1 MIECGAKVTVRT
13 TMTAVL
19 LLCLG
24 AALSMPAL
32 AADQSCEN
40 CLGGG
45 LDAPIKIEVFSDFQ
59 CPACRSLYMDTM
71 KQVLKDYSSSDKVC
85 VIYHE
90 FPLAMHAHA
99 REAARY
105 ALAARKLGRQQ
116 WLAVVDSLYADQ
128 PIWSQNGMVQVSVAR
143 ALSPADFQTLLKIM
157 QDPSINQTIDRDI
170 ALGQERKVQSTPT
183 MFVTS
188 LGREQKVEQV
198 LPYPVLKNY
207 FDKIVK

>member
-1 MIECGAKVTVRT
+1 MSRKIMMVMVLCLA
-13 TMTAVL
+13 AVL
-19 LLCLG
+19 SVPG
-24 AALSMPAL
+24 W

-40 CLGGG
+40 CLGGAP
-45 LDAPIKIEVFSDFQ
+45 DAPIKIEVFSDFQ
-59 CPACRSLYMDTM
+59 CPACRTLYMDTM
-71 KQVLKDYSSSDKVC
+71 KQVLRDYCSTDKVC

-90 FPLAMHAHA
+90 FPLAMHSHS
-99 REAARY
+99 RDAARY

-116 WLAVVDSLYADQ
+116 WLAVVDSLYTDQ
-128 PIWSQNGMVQVSVAR
+128 PLWSQNGMVQVSVAR
-143 ALSPADFQTLLKIM
+143 ALSPSDFQALLKIM
-157 QDPSINQTIDRDI
+157 NDPSINQTIDRDI

-188 LGREQKVEQV
+188 LGKEQKVEQV

>member
-1 MIECGAKVTVRT
+1 MTRIC
-13 TMTAVL
+13 MTAAAVIFL
-19 LLCLG
+19 MVFLG
-24 AALSMPAL
+24 TQAPG
-32 AADQSCEN
+32 ADQTCDN

-45 LDAPIKIEVFSDFQ
+45 PDAPIKIEVFSDFQ
-59 CPACRSLYMDTM
+59 CPACRSLYMETM
-71 KQVLKDYSSSDKVC
+71 KQVLRDYCTTDKVC

-90 FPLAMHAHA
+90 FPLAMHSHA

-105 ALAARKLGRQQ
+105 ATAARKLGRQQ
-116 WLAVVDSLYADQ
+116 WLAVVDSLYSDQ
-128 PIWSQNGMVQVSVAR
+128 PLWSQNGMVQVSVAR
-143 ALSPADFQTLLKIM
+143 ALSPSDFQALLKLL

-188 LGREQKVEQV
+188 LGKEQKVEQV

>member
-1 MIECGAKVTVRT
+1 MTRISMITV
-13 TMTAVL
+13 
-19 LLCLG
+19 LLCLV
-24 AALSMPAL
+24 AALSQPAL
-32 AADQSCEN
+32 VADQSCEN

-71 KQVLKDYSSSDKVC
+71 KQVLRDYSSSDKVC

-90 FPLAMHAHA
+90 FPLAIHAHS

-116 WLAVVDSLYADQ
+116 WLSVLDSLYSDQ
-128 PIWSQNGMVQVSVAR
+128 PLWAQNGMVQVSVAR
-143 ALSPADFQTLLKIM
+143 ALSPSDFQALLKLL

-170 ALGQERKVQSTPT
+170 ALGQERQVKSTPT

-198 LPYPVLKNY
+198 LPYPVLKSF
-207 FDKIVK
+207 FDKVVK